1 MHGLLGPR
9 PHGSD
14 SIAAMSG
21 SNSVPEGIAVDLLF
35 AARPFT
41 GLEHHA
47 LHILRGLHSVGASVD
62 VLLAD
67 DVIPEVGDAAAGHRL
82 VPFPGVPRGLRLGR
96 EQWSLPWRFGAY
108 PRALRL
114 LHSVLGVAPIVSGVP
129 LVLTV
134 PDLVYRVRPA
144 DMHPRARWYF
154 GTLGP
159 RSIRRAQR
167 VMVSSQA
174 IRRQLIDLYHIAPER
189 VAYVPLCADP
199 VFTPRP
205 ADEVASARKR
215 FGLPGRYV
223 LYVGTID
230 PRKDLAR
237 LRAAY
242 ELLPPDLTDDSALVF
257 VGRINRGA
265 ERLARELR
273 QPGVR
278 GHIIALDYVPRDVLP
293 AIFTGASVFVY
304 PSRYEGFGLPVL
316 EAMSCGAPVIVSS
329 DAALAELVDDAG
341 VVLRTDSVEE
351 LTQAMERQ
359 LRFDQDQAR
368 LRQAGLARA
377 KTFSVARLGR
387 ETAEV
392 YRQALAA

>member
-1 MHGLLGPR
+1 MPGT
-9 PHGSD
+9 
-14 SIAAMSG
+14 
-21 SNSVPEGIAVDLLF
+21 NSVPQGIAVDLLF

-47 LHILRGLHSVGASVD
+47 LHILRGLHTVGASVD
-62 VLLAD
+62 VLLAN
-67 DVIPEVGDAAAGHRL
+67 DVIPELGDAAEGHHL
-82 VPFPGVPRGLRLGR
+82 VPFSGVPRGLRLGR
-96 EQWSLPWRFGAY
+96 EQWSLPWRFGAN

-114 LHSVLGVAPIVSGVP
+114 LHSVLGVAPIISGIP
-129 LVLTV
+129 LVLSV
-134 PDLVYRVRPA
+134 PDLVYRIRPG

-167 VMVSSQA
+167 VMVSSKA
-174 IRRQLIDLYHIAPER
+174 ICRQLIDLYHIAPER
-189 VAYVPLCADP
+189 VAYVPLCADAI
-199 VFTPRP
+199 FTPRP
-205 ADEVASARKR
+205 AAEIASARKHY
-215 FGLPGRYV
+215 GLPERYV

-242 ELLPPDLTDDSALVF
+242 ELLPSDLTDDSALVF
-257 VGRINRGA
+257 VGRTNRGA
-265 ERLARELR
+265 ERLSKELR
-273 QPGVR
+273 KPGAR
-278 GHIIALDYVPRDVLP
+278 GHIIALDYVPREVLP
-293 AIFTGASVFVY
+293 AIYSGAAVFAY

-329 DAALAELVDDAG
+329 DDALAELVDDAG
-341 VVLRTDSVEE
+341 VVLKTDSVEE
-351 LTQAMERQ
+351 LTQALERL
-359 LRFDQDQAR
+359 LRFEDEQAR
-368 LRQAGLARA
+368 LRKAGLTRSTA
-377 KTFSVARLGR
+377 FSVGRLGR